1 MQLARTL
8 MGDPGLL
15 LLDEPAAG
23 LDLAGRED
31 LVHRLGVLAA
41 DPAVA
46 PTVLVTHHTEEIPD
60 GFTHALLLRDGKVLV
75 AGPLADVLTEA
86 NLSACFDLP
95 LRLERRDG
103 RWLSWAARLAT
114 ATRLL
119 GTEMWPRGTYPSP
132 KRSGYAGSMR
142 RSTTT
147 ARDGTCTVAPGS

>member
-8 MGDPGLL
+8 MGAPGLL

-23 LDLAGRED
+23 LDLAPARTWCSAW
-31 LVHRLGVLAA
+31 VRCAA

-75 AGPLADVLTEA
+75 AGPLDDVLTEA

-95 LRLERRDG
+95 LRLDEREG
-103 RWLSWAARLAT
+103 RWLSSAAVS
-114 ATRLL
+114 ATRSPAHPHRVL
-119 GTEMWPRGTYPSP
+119 GTDMCA
-132 KRSGYAGSMR
+132 RSR
-142 RSTTT
+142 RVLSVV
-147 ARDGTCTVAPGS
+147 ATVWSS